1 MANIHQVWSQE
12 LDNGTTGTF
21 GIDDGG
27 RVYWNGNP
35 LVTEERV
42 KLQGWVNAAIFL
54 LLRLRR
60 SPKQFFC
67 GPNLLQQITTVNER
81 WQSFFEHERY

>member
-42 KLQGWVNAAIFL
+42 KLQGWVNAAIFIAAVAAVPQAIFAVL
-54 LLRLRR
+54 TYYN
-60 SPKQFFC
+60 K
-67 GPNLLQQITTVNER
+67 
-81 WQSFFEHERY
+81 